1 MKTTNPDHPIRNTL
15 KHLAVAVAMAG
26 GLLAGTALAAP
37 ANDNF
42 ANAIALTGVAAGQ
55 TGNNITGTQTGTGNI
70 AATLEVDEPNPGSAN
85 TVWFKWTCPAD
96 GFFTYGTLGSRN
108 GAAGEWDAIIGIY
121 TGAALNALSPLGAT
135 PKDTVLEESM
145 TISVTNGTTYH
156 IQLAGYSGEA
166 AANILLKWNFVP
178 IGPPILTFMINVNID
193 TEVRPFLGGPAGGLG
208 SIWNTIQTGNLA
220 TTSVPNLLRASGTAT
235 TVGLNIPYAPGNPD
249 VTGGG
254 LVWGVD
260 PWGSPSLLLLQAG
273 AFNFQTGPENTQRF
287 EITGLDPAKTYGLY
301 IASAN
306 CLSSQRSRGVWYTTN
321 TTSTPGNHPCDNT
334 ANIIGDSWV
343 LGNNYVLV
351 EDVVPDG
358 SGKITVD
365 GYSTSGYRLPLS
377 GFQLVETKTI
387 LEITSISYDANNDQL
402 TLVWDSV
409 PGATYTI
416 ENTQQ
421 FVANGAGTSWD
432 NLTTGIPSGGK
443 TTTKVIDAPSPGTY
457 YRIRKE

>member
-1 MKTTNPDHPIRNTL
+1 
-15 KHLAVAVAMAG
+15 
-26 GLLAGTALAAP
+26 
-37 ANDNF
+37 
-42 ANAIALTGVAAGQ
+42 
-55 TGNNITGTQTGTGNI
+55 
-70 AATLEVDEPNPGSAN
+70 
-85 TVWFKWTCPAD
+85 
-96 GFFTYGTLGSRN
+96 
-108 GAAGEWDAIIGIY
+108 
-121 TGAALNALSPLGAT
+121 
-135 PKDTVLEESM
+135 M
-145 TISVTNGTTYH
+145 TIPVTNGITYH

-193 TEVRPFLGGPAGGLG
+193 TVVRPFIVGPAGGLG
-208 SIWNTIQTGNLA
+208 SAWNTIQTGNLA
-220 TTSVPNLLRASGTAT
+220 PTSVPNLLRANGAAT
-235 TVGLNIPYAPGNPD
+235 TVGLNIPYIPETA
-249 VTGGG
+249 GGG

-260 PWGSPSLLLLQAG
+260 SWGSPSLLLLQAG
-273 AFNFQTGPENTQRF
+273 TFNFDIAPGNLQRF
-287 EITGLDPAKTYGLY
+287 QITGLDPAKTYDLY

-321 TTSTPGNHPCDNT
+321 TTITPGIHPCDNT

-365 GYSTSGYRLPLS
+365 GYSTDGYRLPLS

-387 LEITSISYDANNDQL
+387 LQITSVSYDANNDQL

-432 NLTTGIPSGGK
+432 NQTTGIPSGGR